1 MFLTILLIILGFG
14 VKFPQFYMNDSYS
27 NCQFA
32 GLTYTDWCYW
42 YNVLLHPERGQ
53 LQNCF
58 DSTVAELENWLKAN
72 KHMERNYM
80 CHKQ

>member
-1 MFLTILLIILGFG
+1 MLIILLIILGFG
-14 VKFPQFYMNDSYS
+14 VKFPQFYIHDSNP

-42 YNVLLHPERGQ
+42 YYVLSHPGGGQ
-53 LQNCF
+53 LQNCL
-58 DSTVAELENWLKAN
+58 DCALAELENWLKAN
-72 KHMERNYM
+72 KHMELNYM